1 LRGGGAGRGGRASAG
16 LTPETAIA
24 QSRLLPFLAALAL
37 LVAVVA
43 LLATWR
49 PPIAAI
55 DPPAPES
62 FNEADVRR
70 GAQLAAVGNCAGCHT
85 TRNGLPYAGGVAL
98 ETPFGTVHGT
108 NITPDPETGI
118 GRWSEAAFRRAMR
131 QGVARHGARLYP
143 VFPYTHYTRVTD
155 AELHALYAFV
165 MTRPPVRA
173 TTPPNDLRFPF
184 DLRPLLAAWSLLYLD
199 RTPLRPEPR
208 MSAEWNRGA
217 YLVRSLGHCS
227 SCHTPRDELGGEDR
241 LRYLDGG
248 DVDGWHAPALNARS
262 PSPLPWTAEQLEAYL
277 RSGLAPDHA
286 VAAGPMQGVVES
298 LGGAAPADV
307 RAIAVYIASVLGE
320 PTPPRADRA
329 KASMARAE
337 RGWLPAASDVAGNGA
352 AETALLRSGAD
363 VYAGACARCHDV
375 GRGPSSGSALQ
386 LPLAVAVLEPD
397 PRNLIRI
404 VLDGVAPN
412 GAGPGRRMPAF
423 GSILTDPQLTALVA
437 YLRRT
442 AGDAPAWPDVAEQ
455 VRAARQEAQP

>member
-1 LRGGGAGRGGRASAG
+1 MAGARRGGRSFAG
-16 LTPETAIA
+16 FSPETAIA

-37 LVAVVA
+37 LVAVML

-85 TRNGLPYAGGVAL
+85 ARDGVPYAGGVVL

-108 NITPDPETGI
+108 NITPDPDTGI

-131 QGVARHGARLYP
+131 EGVARHGARLYP
-143 VFPYTHYTRVTD
+143 VFPYTHYTHVSD

-165 MTRPPVRA
+165 MTRPAVHA
-173 TTPPNDLRFPF
+173 TAPANDLRFPF
-184 DLRPLLAAWSLLYLD
+184 GLRPLLAGWSLLHLD

-241 LRYLDGG
+241 RRYLDGG
-248 DVDGWHAPALNARS
+248 DAEGWHAPALNVRS
-262 PSPLPWTAEQLEAYL
+262 PSPLPWTPEQLEAYL

-286 VAAGPMQGVVES
+286 IAAGPMQGVVES
-298 LGGAAPADV
+298 LSHAAPADV

-329 KASMARAE
+329 RASMARAG
-337 RGWLPAASDVAGNGA
+337 RGWLPAASEVAGSSA
-352 AETALLRSGAD
+352 AETASLRSGAD
-363 VYAGACARCHDV
+363 IYAGACARCHDG
-375 GRGPSSGSALQ
+375 GRGPSSSSALQ
-386 LPLAVAVLEPD
+386 LSLAVAVHEPD
-397 PRNLIRI
+397 PKNLIRI
-404 VLDGVAPN
+404 VLDGVAPR
-412 GAGPGRRMPAF
+412 GSGSGRWMPAF
-423 GSILTDPQLTALVA
+423 GSILTDPQVTALVT

-442 AGDAPAWPDVAEQ
+442 AGDAAPWPDVAEH
-455 VRAARQEAQP
+455 VREARQEAQP